1 MKSLTSRNEPTIS
14 QTIKTRRY
22 NEAQFLDQ
30 ISKEYEKN
38 KRQKRNI
45 QELWNYMKRPNF
57 QTLGTDETEESQI
70 NITDQIILQQDHR
83 EDPQTEKRYGH
94 TDTGSTH
101 NTE

>member
-1 MKSLTSRNEPTIS
+1 
-14 QTIKTRRY
+14 
-22 NEAQFLDQ
+22 
-30 ISKEYEKN
+30 
-38 KRQKRNI
+38 
-45 QELWNYMKRPNF
+45 MKRPNF

-83 EDPQTEKRYGH
+83 KDPQTEKRYGH